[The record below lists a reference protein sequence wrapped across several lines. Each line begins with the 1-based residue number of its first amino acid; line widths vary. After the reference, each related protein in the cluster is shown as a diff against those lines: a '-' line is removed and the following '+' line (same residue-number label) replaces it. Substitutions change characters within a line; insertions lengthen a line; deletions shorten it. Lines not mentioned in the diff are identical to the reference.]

1 MPMQMLMVWVVRG
14 PLAIPRLAIIKRL
27 PSPIGGAGAGVD
39 DGAGLALVVLVA
51 VLVAPLLADARVLF
65 SPHPCAPSG
74 SFYA

>member
-1 MPMQMLMVWVVRG
+1 MLVLMMVLV
-14 PLAIPRLAIIKRL
+14 
-27 PSPIGGAGAGVD
+27 
-39 DGAGLALVVLVA
+39 LALVVLVA